1 MSAPITFALRY
12 RPDEMRKAL
21 CAVAR
26 THLRFTHLA
35 APATLL
41 VAALFE
47 LYFGGSKYVW
57 VAMFSAAIGL
67 ALLMRLYFL
76 FLIVPRFKMRDDL
89 LDEYQWTL
97 SEDGIVIRGT
107 SFEARLA
114 WSYYKKATRLPQFY
128 LLHRVYGYTVIPR
141 RAFASDVETA
151 AFETLLAAKLPVA
164 GRVGE

>member
-1 MSAPITFALRY
+1 MSAPITFTLRY
-12 RPDEMRKAL
+12 GPAEMRRAL
-21 CAVAR
+21 YAVAR
-26 THLRFTHLA
+26 AHLRFAHLA
-35 APATLL
+35 APAALL
-41 VAALFE
+41 FAALCE

-97 SEDGIVIRGT
+97 CEDGIVIRAT

-114 WSYYKKATRLPQFY
+114 WSHYKKATALPQFY
-128 LLHRVYGYTVIPR
+128 LLHRTYGCTVIPR
-141 RAFASDVETA
+141 RAFASDAETA
-151 AFETLLAAKLPVA
+151 AFETLLAAKLSVA
-164 GRVGE
+164 GRVE